1 MARPS
6 QACEWLPW
14 WCWASGSVS
23 AGSDGERVEVVGED
37 RPPGPDL
44 HSVIAFQSGSAQ
56 PVAAFEVT
64 DPALDP
70 GAVAGSAFAGPAAA
84 GFVSAGDLDL
94 LGGQVGERVFGG
106 AGHEP
111 AVGDDLP
118 RPDPSAVELGGGL
131 RQELVLGRIPEL
143 VPGWE
148 DQPARAFAGV
158 LGDLADL
165 GDVPELV
172 WLFGY
177 PNSQTCADSAA
188 MPRRRPRW
196 R

>member
-44 HSVIAFQSGSAQ
+44 HSVIVFQSGSAQ

-70 GAVAGSAFAGPAAA
+70 GAVAGSAFAGPA
-84 GFVSAGDLDL
+84 F
-94 LGGQVGERVFGG
+94 QRVGASVRDPRLRQPDEQNGTEHTLEVER
-106 AGHEP
+106 EE
-111 AVGDDLP
+111 LP
-118 RPDPSAVELGGGL
+118 RRAV
-131 RQELVLGRIPEL
+131 
-143 VPGWE
+143 
-148 DQPARAFAGV
+148 A
-158 LGDLADL
+158 
-165 GDVPELV
+165 
-172 WLFGY
+172 
-177 PNSQTCADSAA
+177 
-188 MPRRRPRW
+188 
-196 R
+196 